1 MIHVLVD
8 TKIIFVRGVYKMSAI
23 EEAVLEA
30 IDRKR
35 WINRGEWTIVGLAD
49 DNSRGMETALPFSP
63 PQEDRNPV
71 GFKL

>member
-35 WINRGEWTIVGLAD
+35 WINRDEWTIVGLAD

>member
-30 IDRKR
+30 INRKR
-35 WINRGEWTIVGLAD
+35 WINRDEWTLVGLAD
-49 DNSRGMETALPFSP
+49 ENSRGMETALPFSP

>member
-1 MIHVLVD
+1 MIHVLLD

>member
-35 WINRGEWTIVGLAD
+35 WINRDEWTLVGLAD
-49 DNSRGMETALPFSP
+49 ENSRGMETAHPFSP

>member
-30 IDRKR
+30 INRKR
-35 WINRGEWTIVGLAD
+35 WINRGEWTLVGLAD
-49 DNSRGMETALPFSP
+49 ENSRGMETALPFSP

>member
-8 TKIIFVRGVYKMSAI
+8 TKIIFVRGVHKMSAI
-23 EEAVLEA
+23 EEAVLES
-30 IDRKR
+30 IGRKR
-35 WINRGEWTIVGLAD
+35 WINRDEWTVVGLAD

-71 GFKL
+71 GYKL

>member
-8 TKIIFVRGVYKMSAI
+8 TKFIFVRGVYKMSAI

-35 WINRGEWTIVGLAD
+35 WINRDEWTLVGLAD
-49 DNSRGMETALPFSP
+49 ENSRGMETALPFSP

>member
-35 WINRGEWTIVGLAD
+35 WINRDEWTLVGLAD
-49 DNSRGMETALPFSP
+49 ENSRGMETALPFSP

>member
-30 IDRKR
+30 TERKR
-35 WINRGEWTIVGLAD
+35 WINRDEWTLVGLAD
-49 DNSRGMETALPFSP
+49 ENSRGMETALPFSP

>member
-30 IDRKR
+30 TERKR
-35 WINRGEWTIVGLAD
+35 WVNRGEWTIVGLAD